1 MGERKPENRSDD
13 VRLVGRAVS
22 DDEWIREFLTEEPMG
37 VVGLVDDGEPYLVNQ
52 LFVYDES
59 EDAVFLHGAATGRTR
74 TIAEGDDSTPACLTA
89 SRMGRLLPAEM
100 PVDFDVEY
108 ESVVAFGAIRVVEA
122 VDRKRRALELIMDK
136 FAPDLEAGTDYDPIA
151 DESIDRT
158 SVYRIDI
165 EGWSGKR
172 NDKPTEFP
180 GAYDYEAPGEEPDDE
195 R

>member
-1 MGERKPENRSDD
+1 MTDRTPENRSDD
-13 VRLVGRAVS
+13 VRLAQRGVS
-22 DDEWIREFLTEEPMG
+22 DDEWIASFLAREPMA

-59 EDAVFLHGAATGRTR
+59 EDAIFLHGARTGRTR
-74 TIAEGDDSTPACLTA
+74 TIVEEGDTSSACLTA

-108 ESVVAFGAIRVVEA
+108 ESVVVFGSIRVVTDA
-122 VDRKRRALELIMDK
+122 SRKRRALELLMEQ
-136 FAPDLEAGTDYDPIA
+136 FAPDLTAGEDYEPIA
-151 DESIDRT
+151 DESIERT

-172 NDKPTEFP
+172 NEKPEDFP
-180 GAYDYEAPGEEPDDE
+180 GAYDYDPSGGET
-195 R
+195 

>member
-1 MGERKPENRSDD
+1 MPERRPENRSDD
-13 VRLVGRAVS
+13 VRLAQRGVS
-22 DDEWIREFLTEEPMG
+22 DDEWIASFLTREPMA

-59 EDAVFLHGAATGRTR
+59 EDAMFLHGAKPGRTR
-74 TIAEGDDSTPACLTA
+74 TVVEGDDATPACLTA

-108 ESVVAFGAIRVVEA
+108 ESVVVFGTIRVVT
-122 VDRKRRALELIMDK
+122 DTGRKRRALELPMDQ
-136 FAPDLEAGTDYDPIA
+136 FAPDLTPGEDYEPIA
-151 DESIDRT
+151 DASIERT

-172 NDKPTEFP
+172 NDKPEDFP
-180 GAYDYEAPGEEPDDE
+180 GAYDYDAPDEEA
-195 R
+195 

>member
-1 MGERKPENRSDD
+1 MTERAPENRSDD
-13 VRLVGRAVS
+13 VRLAGRAVS
-22 DDEWIREFLTEEPMG
+22 DDEWIAEFLTEEPMG

-59 EDAVFLHGAATGRTR
+59 EDAIFLHGAATGRTR
-74 TIAEGDDSTPACLTA
+74 TVVERGDRTPACLTA

-108 ESVVAFGAIRVVEA
+108 ESVVVYGDVRIVQD
-122 VDRKRRALELIMDK
+122 VDRKRRALELLMEK
-136 FAPDLEAGTDYDPIA
+136 FAPDLTAGEDYEPIA

-172 NDKPTEFP
+172 NDKPADFP
-180 GAYDYEAPGEEPDDE
+180 GAYGYNAPDE
-195 R
+195 